1 MEQGYREQPPT
12 DDQHGV
18 GHLRRAT
25 VHNQVDD
32 ERKAEERSD
41 DQRSRNGF
49 GSSLVLWHA
58 SKTTQQYDRGTYS
71 SSSIDVCRLLQLEGV
86 VSRLIH
92 AA

>member
-1 MEQGYREQPPT
+1 
-12 DDQHGV
+12 
-18 GHLRRAT
+18 
-25 VHNQVDD
+25 
-32 ERKAEERSD
+32 
-41 DQRSRNGF
+41 
-49 GSSLVLWHA
+49 VLWHA

>member
-32 ERKAEERSD
+32 KRKAEERSD

-49 GSSLVLWHA
+49 GSSLMLWHA
-58 SKTTQQYDRGTYS
+58 SKRTQQYDRGAYS
-71 SSSIDVCRLLQLEGV
+71 SSSIDVLQLEGV
-86 VSRLIH
+86 VSRVIH